1 MKKSSAIKLIL
12 KLTVGGLLIY
22 YVMHSRMVDFQKLKE
37 VIFSPLNL
45 LIGLLF
51 CGFSALCCSVRWF
64 LLVRAQ
70 GLTLSFKNI
79 FELTMIGAFFNTFM
93 PGSVGGDLIKAWYIT
108 GHEPNRKTKA
118 IFTVLLD
125 RLMGLSVIIFYSA
138 VTLLFYTQWMHQRK
152 ELEVLAYSIWIF
164 TAAGFFLTLLF
175 FTPGLWNFRVV
186 SQSIEILHRFKPI
199 SKVIDA
205 GLLYRNHFSAILL
218 ALILSICSIMG
229 INLLYSIVGSE
240 IGITLPLSHYFFI
253 VPMGLMASA
262 IPLLPGGVG
271 VGQVA
276 FFTLFSWLNEPNP
289 SQGGALATVLQVYM
303 ILFNC
308 MGAFFYLKYKRKPQV
323 NPDFES
329 EAIPKQVQTAL

>member
-1 MKKSSAIKLIL
+1 MKKSNTIKLIL

-51 CGFSALCCSVRWF
+51 LGFASLCCSVRWF

-93 PGSVGGDLIKAWYIT
+93 PGSVGGDLIKAWYIA

-125 RLMGLSVIIFYSA
+125 RLIGLSVIVFYSA
-138 VTLLFYTQWMHQRK
+138 ITLLFYTQWLRQRK
-152 ELEVLAYSIWIF
+152 ELEVLGYSVWIL
-164 TAAGFFLTLLF
+164 TAAGFFLTMLF
-175 FTPGLWNFRVV
+175 FTPGLWNSRIV
-186 SQSIEILHRFKPI
+186 SQSIDFLHRFKPL

-205 GLLYRNHFSAILL
+205 GLLYRNHFSAVLL
-218 ALILSICSIMG
+218 ALLLSICSILA
-229 INLLYSIVGSE
+229 INLLYSIVGRE
-240 IGITLPLSHYFFI
+240 IGITLPLAHYFFI

-262 IPLLPGGVG
+262 IPLLPGGIG

-276 FFTLFSWLNEPNP
+276 FFTLFAWLNEPNP
-289 SQGGALATVLQVYM
+289 GQGGALATVLQIYM

-308 MGAFFYLKYKRKPQV
+308 LGALFYLKYKRKPQV
-323 NPDFES
+323 HPDFES
-329 EAIPKQVQTAL
+329 VPVPKQAQTAL